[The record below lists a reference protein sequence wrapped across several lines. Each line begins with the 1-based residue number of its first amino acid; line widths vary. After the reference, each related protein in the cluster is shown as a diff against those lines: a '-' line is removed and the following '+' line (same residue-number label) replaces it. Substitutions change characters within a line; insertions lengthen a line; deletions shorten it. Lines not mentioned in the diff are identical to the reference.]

1 MQLFSGDDTIFTK
14 KIKEF
19 FSAHK
24 KLKKTPSKVA
34 QKNSNSLFFLTAW
47 AAQTAQI
54 EEFVFQNVAYRPT
67 VTGLLE
73 INMIQNVT

>member
-34 QKNSNSLFFLTAW
+34 QKNSNSLFFLTA
-47 AAQTAQI
+47 
-54 EEFVFQNVAYRPT
+54 
-67 VTGLLE
+67 
-73 INMIQNVT
+73 